1 MPKRNITND
10 LILTPNTAEQRAAAT
25 RFICRRAANADDAAT
40 IAAALGL
47 DTDLDEIREQ
57 ATQDAA

>member
-10 LILTPNTAEQRAAAT
+10 LILTPNTGEERTAAA
-25 RFICRRAANADDAAT
+25 RFICRRAANAEDAAT

-47 DTDLDEIREQ
+47 DTDLEKARAQ
-57 ATQDAA
+57 AHQDAA